1 MILLRCIS
9 YIVSFNDMFRLY
21 LWAIFRLITFRSKV
35 KYTISNAIVLLP
47 TRSLIT
53 YKSFN
58 IDPTYS
64 NIKIELVEVNL

>member
-1 MILLRCIS
+1 MLL
-9 YIVSFNDMFRLY
+9 F
-21 LWAIFRLITFRSKV
+21 
-35 KYTISNAIVLLP
+35 LLP